1 MQRALLSATVTGR
14 SMPAFTL
21 SSCADITIPCYKS
34 FRIRCAEAVRCH
46 YLYLT
51 ADKITLTILLISG
64 RQPDPEENCP
74 RPSPPPRRPITDRQ
88 ANPEGKICLL
98 GAALALHLL
107 ELYFYIY
114 FYIYIYI

>member
-1 MQRALLSATVTGR
+1 MQRTLLSATVTGI

-21 SSCADITIPCYKS
+21 SSYAEIIIPCYKS
-34 FRIRCAEAVRCH
+34 FRIRRAEAVRCH
-46 YLYLT
+46 YFYLT
-51 ADKITLTILLISG
+51 ADKITLTILLIAG

-74 RPSPPPRRPITDRQ
+74 RPSPSPRHPITDRQ
-88 ANPEGKICLL
+88 ANPEGKIYHL

-107 ELYFYIY
+107 ERYFYIY